1 MNREAMKQLIL
12 EALSKKLGDSFHIS
26 IQKVLKTNVKLDGLT
41 IMQDGETISPA
52 IYLEPFYKDLE
63 NGTSLDDVV
72 SGIIRI
78 YSEAGIH
85 PWHFDLASV
94 LDFDYIKDKLYVQL
108 VNRHFN
114 SELLRDI
121 PHSLFLDDFAVTVR
135 CIVEMESEG
144 NASFLVH
151 NSHMEMWHMNQEA
164 LISSAIHN
172 TRKIFGL
179 DLRNMKDVIKEL
191 CPDFVGNDNMET
203 PLWIL
208 TNNRKLSGAATALFD
223 DVLRD
228 FANEHGN
235 FYVIFSSVHEVLL
248 LPTPDNSDIDVITRM
263 NQEANATQVQTD
275 EILGTKAYYYS
286 IDSGFVL

>member
-1 MNREAMKQLIL
+1 MNKEAMQQLIL

-41 IMQDGETISPA
+41 IMQDGETIAPT

-72 SGIIRI
+72 NGILRI
-78 YSEAGIH
+78 YSESGIQ
-85 PWHFDLASV
+85 PLHFDPTSV
-94 LDFDYIKDKLYVQL
+94 LDFDHVKDKLYVQL
-108 VNRHFN
+108 VNRHSN

-135 CIVEMESEG
+135 CIVEMASEG
-144 NASFLVH
+144 SASFLVH
-151 NSHMEMWHMNQEA
+151 NTHMEMWHMNQEA
-164 LISSAIHN
+164 LISSAIQN
-172 TRKIFGL
+172 TRRIFGL
-179 DLRNMKDVIKEL
+179 DLRSMNDVIKEL
-191 CPDFVGNDNMET
+191 LPDPVENDRIGT
-203 PLWIL
+203 PLWIM
-208 TNNRKLSGAATALFD
+208 TNNKKLSGAATALFD

-263 NQEANATQVQTD
+263 NQEVNATQVQAD

-286 IDSGFVL
+286 KDSGFVL

>member
-1 MNREAMKQLIL
+1 MNKEAMQQLIL

-41 IMQDGETISPA
+41 IMQDGETISPT

-72 SGIIRI
+72 NGILRI
-78 YSEAGIH
+78 YSEAGIQ
-85 PWHFDLASV
+85 PLHFDLTSV
-94 LDFDYIKDKLYVQL
+94 LDFDHIKDKLYVQL
-108 VNRHFN
+108 VNRHSN

-135 CIVEMESEG
+135 CIVEMASEG

-151 NSHMEMWHMNQEA
+151 NTHMEMWHMNQEA

-172 TRKIFGL
+172 TRRIFGL
-179 DLRNMKDVIKEL
+179 DLRNMKDVIMEL
-191 CPDFVGNDNMET
+191 CPDFVENDNMEA
-203 PLWIL
+203 PLWVL
-208 TNNRKLSGAATALFD
+208 TNSRKLSGAATALFD

-235 FYVIFSSVHEVLL
+235 FYVIFSSVHEALL
-248 LPTPDNSDIDVITRM
+248 IPESDKFDASFLTRTNQVI
-263 NQEANATQVQTD
+263 NATEVQAD
-275 EILGTKAYYYS
+275 EILGNRAYYYS
-286 IDSGFVL
+286 KDKGFIY

>member
-1 MNREAMKQLIL
+1 MNKEAMQQLIL
-12 EALSKKLGDSFHIS
+12 EALSKKLGGSFHIS

-41 IMQDGETISPA
+41 IMQDGETIAPT

-63 NGTSLDDVV
+63 NGAALNDVV
-72 SGIIRI
+72 NEILRI
-78 YSEAGIH
+78 YSEAGIQ
-85 PWHFDLASV
+85 PLHFDPTSV
-94 LDFDYIKDKLYVQL
+94 LDFDHIKDKLYVQL
-108 VNRHFN
+108 VNRHSN

-135 CIVEMESEG
+135 CIVEMASEG
-144 NASFLVH
+144 SASFLVH
-151 NSHMEMWHMNQEA
+151 NTHMEMWHMDQEA

-172 TRKIFGL
+172 TRRIFGL
-179 DLRNMKDVIKEL
+179 DLRSMNDAIKEL
-191 CPDFVGNDNMET
+191 LPDPVENDSIGT
-203 PLWIL
+203 PLWIM
-208 TNNRKLSGAATALFD
+208 TNNKKLSGAATALFD

-263 NQEANATQVQTD
+263 NQEVNATQVQAD
-275 EILGTKAYYYS
+275 EVLGTKAYYYS
-286 IDSGFVL
+286 KDSGFVL